1 MAIGWKSES
10 VTPSYA
16 TLCNSMD
23 CSPSGSSVDGILQA
37 RIREWVAMP
46 FSKASS
52 QPRDGTRVS
61 CSAGR
66 FFTIYQNPFHQG
78 WCQFID
84 HPRSGLFI
92 AFLSL
97 STVPLLTVHS
107 LGTHTVIEWQRTG
120 IQACVTGSKTR
131 AFCYPRL
138 ALRMSKL

>member
-1 MAIGWKSES
+1 
-10 VTPSYA
+10 
-16 TLCNSMD
+16 
-23 CSPSGSSVDGILQA
+23 
-37 RIREWVAMP
+37 MP

-52 QPRDGTRVS
+52 QPRDGTQVS

-84 HPRSGLFI
+84 LTPWLFI

-120 IQACVTGSKTR
+120 IQTCVTGSKTR
-131 AFCYPRL
+131 AFCYPKL